1 MKKIFTF
8 IVACVAAVSAMAQ
21 MPSTMNFVG
30 DAEFWL
36 SQEKNATFVTQV
48 KDDVKVIMGDN
59 NTQSITVPDMVFD
72 KGEFSATVESFTISG
87 LSYTT
92 TNDKTSGLVISWTSD
107 KFTSTTTGTDGETK
121 SISGSDLKATYTH
134 ATGVLAVTFT
144 LKYESIEKDVVY
156 SFKGYYTDPD
166 NKWKL
171 AGRGTEANP
180 YRIFDAADFTA
191 MATNYNAESNTG
203 KGEYFLMM
211 NDINFGGTAEN
222 PVQFPAIGKN
232 ADLQI
237 ANIKGGFDGTF
248 DGGNHTI
255 SGIYHTNTAMD
266 ANGKYN
272 GLFSFADTNAVIKNI
287 IMDEENHLCGYNYVG
302 AIVSINQGTI
312 ENCVNK
318 ADITATNFAAAGIC
332 GFMVKGNGTVKD
344 CENYGDIKAMTYAS
358 GICGGSQS
366 GTSLTTYNYLIDSC
380 INHGDLATT
389 NGVGAAGI
397 AGSYSGSV
405 TNCIN
410 HGDADDTKGTAK
422 SRQYTAGIVSCIT
435 YPTKIENCTNNGA
448 ISGVNNVGGIVGC
461 VFKGDDTA
469 FTLTGCTNNGTVSG
483 EGINIAGIIGN
494 SKRTSGKV
502 TVAGSTNNGKVT
514 STGTTD
520 LLGNIRGSETITV
533 GDGNTISESLE
544 KLPLDT
550 DNIVTGIE
558 DVTAK
563 ENANIADGKYLKNG
577 KLVIVKN
584 GKTYNVLGIEQ

>member
-36 SQEKNATFVTQV
+36 SQKKNATFVTQV
-48 KDDVKVIMGDN
+48 KDDVQVIMGDN
-59 NTQSITVPDMVFD
+59 KTQSITVPDMVFD
-72 KGEFSATVESFTISG
+72 KGEFSATVKSFTISG
-87 LSYTT
+87 LSYTM
-92 TNDKTSGLVISWTSD
+92 DQTSGMVISWTSD

-134 ATGVLAVTFT
+134 ATGVLTVTFT
-144 LKYESIEKDVVY
+144 LTYESIDKEVVY

-232 ADLQI
+232 ADLPI
-237 ANIKGGFDGTF
+237 ANVVGGFDGTF

-255 SGIYHTNTAMD
+255 SGIYHTNTAND
-266 ANGKYN
+266 AKGKYN

-287 IMDEENHLCGYNYVG
+287 IMDAENHLCGYNYVG

-318 ADITATNFAAAGIC
+318 AAITADNFAAAGIC
-332 GFMVKGNGTVKD
+332 GFMVKGNGTVKN

-366 GTSLTTYNYLIDSC
+366 GNSLTTYNYLIDNCTNSG
-380 INHGDLATT
+380 NMVTT

-397 AGSYSGSV
+397 AGSFSGAV

-410 HGDADDTKGTAK
+410 NGDADDTKGT
-422 SRQYTAGIVSCIT
+422 STNRQYTAGIVSCTT

-448 ISGVNNVGGIVGC
+448 ISGINNVGGIVGC

-483 EGINIAGIIGN
+483 EGTNVAGIIGN
-494 SKRTSGKV
+494 SKRTTADKV
-502 TVAGSTNNGKVT
+502 SVEKCTNNGKVT
-514 STGTTD
+514 STGTTE
-520 LLGNIRGSETITV
+520 LLGNIRGSENITV